1 MTTDPRTTDAKTAE
15 IDPVAAALPAY
26 EIGGQLGK
34 GGGGVVLAG
43 RHRRLDRAVAIK
55 QLPPAFATDPIVR
68 RRFVSEGRLLASLDH
83 PHVVPVYDYV
93 ETEQMCLLVMELLPG
108 GTVWSRFT
116 GDGFDAPSAVAVAL
130 SCAAGL
136 EAAHCHGIL
145 HRDIKPENLMFA
157 ASGALKVTDFGIAKV
172 VGGDETMATK
182 TGEVIGTPSYIAP
195 EQARGGELT
204 PATDVYALA
213 TMLYE
218 LLSGC
223 LPFPAGQ
230 DALATLFMH
239 AFDDPTPLSE
249 AAPNTP
255 EHLAEVIMRG
265 LATDPAQRYPTA
277 EAFGVALAE
286 ASTEP
291 WGPGWLSAQGIPV
304 MGADTI
310 AAAARTTGPISPTV
324 IDGAAARGLPTARAV
339 RPVPGQRAQGVRL
352 DEVVEA
358 DLVPVKEVI
367 KLPSPRIPLLIAAG
381 LALIALAVSL
391 IGVGSPSTGGT
402 LPPGAATVGG
412 VDPAAGEQIPI
423 DLNQPVVVT
432 AVGPSSAAT
441 AELRLK
447 VLGAT
452 VAEQSAPLVPE
463 PGRSVATLPA
473 LGGQHLVAGE
483 VTGELVVTEPGV
495 PPSTSSFPVN
505 TAQPAL
511 PTAAA
516 VGVGA
521 LILFALAYLE
531 SFLRS
536 LRHRRRRVSGG
547 VGVPVSA
554 GVLAVGMVG
563 AAWILFGSAPT
574 IATVVTA
581 AVFGMLAGVA
591 AAIGAWRIGQRRR
604 YRRKEQIKEQARIRS
619 RAR

>member
-1 MTTDPRTTDAKTAE
+1 MTPDPKTTVAKTAE

-34 GGGGVVLAG
+34 GGWGLVLAG
-43 RHRRLDRAVAIK
+43 RHRRLDRPVAIK
-55 QLPPAFATDPIVR
+55 QLPPAFAADPIVR

-93 ETEQMCLLVMELLPG
+93 ETEEMCLLVMELLPG

-136 EAAHCHGIL
+136 EAAHVHGIL
-145 HRDIKPENLMFA
+145 HRDVKPENLMFA

-223 LPFPAGQ
+223 LPFPAGEN
-230 DALATLFMH
+230 ALATLFMH
-239 AFDDPTPLSE
+239 AFDEPTPLGE
-249 AAPNTP
+249 AAPNIP
-255 EHLAEVIMRG
+255 EHLAEVVMRG
-265 LATDPAQRYPTA
+265 LATDPAKRYPTA

-304 MGADTI
+304 MGAETI
-310 AAAARTTGPISPTV
+310 SAAARTTGPISPTV
-324 IDGAAARGLPTARAV
+324 IDGAATRGPTAPAV

-352 DEVVEA
+352 AEVDEA

-367 KLPSPRIPLLIAAG
+367 TLPSPRVPLLAAGG
-381 LALIALAVSL
+381 LALMALAVAL

-412 VDPAAGEQIPI
+412 VDPASGETIPV

-432 AVGPSSAAT
+432 AVGPSAAAT

-452 VAEQSAPLVPE
+452 VAKQSAPMAPE

-483 VTGELVVTEPGV
+483 VTGELTVTEPGA
-495 PPSTSSFPVN
+495 PTSTSSFPVK

-521 LILFALAYLE
+521 LILFAVAYLE

-554 GVLAVGMVG
+554 GVLAIGLVG

-581 AVFGMLAGVA
+581 AVVGMLAGVA

-619 RAR
+619 RVR

>member
-1 MTTDPRTTDAKTAE
+1 MTTDPITTDVDR
-15 IDPVAAALPAY
+15 IAAALPAY

-34 GGGGVVLAG
+34 GGWGVVLAG
-43 RHRRLDRAVAIK
+43 RHRGLDRAVAIK
-55 QLPPAFATDPIVR
+55 QLPSTFAADPIVR
-68 RRFVSEGRLLASLDH
+68 RRFASEGRMLASLDH

-93 ETEQMCLLVMELLPG
+93 ESDGLCLLVMELLPG

-136 EAAHCHGIL
+136 KAAHDRGIL
-145 HRDIKPENLMFA
+145 HRDVKPENLLFA

-218 LLSGC
+218 LLSGS
-223 LPFPAGQ
+223 LPFPAGT

-239 AFDDPTPLSE
+239 AFDEPTPLGE
-249 AAPNTP
+249 VAPNIP
-255 EHLAEVIMRG
+255 EHLADVVMRG

-277 EAFGVALAE
+277 EAFGIALAE

-291 WGPGWLSAQGIPV
+291 WGPGWLAAQGIPV
-304 MGADTI
+304 MGAETI
-310 AAAARTTGPISPTV
+310 SAAATRTTAPVATTV
-324 IDGAAARGLPTARAV
+324 AARSFAHGPTAPATPTV
-339 RPVPGQRAQGVRL
+339 RPVPAERAQGARL
-352 DEVVEA
+352 ADVAEA
-358 DLVPVKEVI
+358 DLIPVKEVV
-367 KLPSPRIPLLIAAG
+367 KLRSPRVPLLTAAG
-381 LALIALAVSL
+381 LTLIALAVAV
-391 IGVGSPSTGGT
+391 IGLGSPSTGGT

-412 VDPAAGEQIPI
+412 VDPASGEKIEI
-423 DLNQPVVVT
+423 DLNQPVVV
-432 AVGPSSAAT
+432 SAAGPPSATT

-447 VLGAT
+447 ALGAT
-452 VAEQSAPLVPE
+452 VAQQSAPLVPE
-463 PGRSVATLPA
+463 SGRSVATLPP
-473 LGGQHLVAGE
+473 LGGRYLLAGE
-483 VTGELVVTEPGV
+483 LTGELALTEAGV
-495 PPSTSSFPVN
+495 PPATSSFPVR
-505 TAQPAL
+505 TTQPAIS
-511 PTAAA
+511 TAAA
-516 VGVGA
+516 VGVAA

-547 VGVPVSA
+547 VGVPASA
-554 GVLAVGMVG
+554 GLVAVGMVG
-563 AAWILFGSAPT
+563 AVWILLGKQPT
-574 IATVVTA
+574 IATLVTA
-581 AVFGMLAGVA
+581 AVFGALAGVA
-591 AAIGAWRIGQRRR
+591 GAVGAWRIGQRRR
-604 YRRKEQIKEQARIRS
+604 YRRKAEIKS